1 VTLFETNT
9 DLINFLNRT
18 LPIECKEVI
27 CITVINRETSFN
39 RGYVYKVEILC
50 SEILDIPLKF
60 KLHRELEKLMIFFG
74 LVFETTHIKIIYPT

>member
-39 RGYVYKVEILC
+39 RLHVYKVEILC
-50 SEILDIPLKF
+50 SEELDLPLKF

-74 LVFETTHIKIIYPT
+74 LVFETTHVKIIYPT

>member
-1 VTLFETNT
+1 MTLFETNT

-27 CITVINRETSFN
+27 CVTVINRDTYSN
-39 RGYVYKVEILC
+39 LSNVYKVEILC
-50 SEILDIPLKF
+50 SEELDLPLKF
-60 KLHRELEKLMIFFG
+60 KLHRELEKLMLFFG